1 MLKYYDSCPHHDGNM
16 IYQYRDLDQHMSLSF
31 VEKHENVVSLT
42 VSWSSDLC
50 VGFCPISPIWRY
62 LVWSEETG
70 YKYTESGVNKCSDG
84 EVRSYRVLHEKP
96 PLAVVYGWMRD
107 EGSDIPALYRAQII
121 AILEII
127 ESKFT

>member
-1 MLKYYDSCPHHDGNM
+1 MLRYDNNARYDDRNV
-16 IYQYRDLDQHMSLSF
+16 YEYRDLDQHMSLSF
-31 VEKHENVVSLT
+31 VEKHENVVSLS

-50 VGFCPISPIWRY
+50 VEKCPIVPVWRC
-62 LVWSEETG
+62 LGWSEELG
-70 YKYTESGVNKCSDG
+70 CEYTESGTTPCLDG

-107 EGSDIPALYRAQII
+107 EGSDIPALYRAQIV

-127 ESKFT
+127 ESKYT